1 LFLSRSLVGFF
12 FIEPDSSLSERPRLP
27 SSPDIPLRVRGGLI
41 RRQARFLGKPVRASA
56 PRTQAQFSEKGLK
69 ILKFLKKM
77 RE

>member
-56 PRTQAQFSEKGLK
+56 TPNTAA
-69 ILKFLKKM
+69 ILGK
-77 RE
+77 RPENPQISQENA